1 MFFVPTRTD
10 VHPRSSVTIVIK
22 TAVARRY
29 AKALFGLIEL
39 GQVEATRNGLTA
51 LADAVRTSASLKHV
65 LASPAFSMDDKRAV
79 LESLSQRLGCPPI
92 MGQFLAQLIK
102 KSRVGFLPEIAEE
115 FAILAD
121 HAKGTQP
128 VTVSSATPLT
138 AEHQDHLRSRLRDLL
153 RRDVDLTF
161 HTKPN
166 LLAGLQIRIGST
178 LFDSTVRTRLETMR
192 TLVTK
197 E

>member
-10 VHPRSSVTIVIK
+10 IPPRSSVTIVIK

-29 AKALFGLIEL
+29 AKALFGLIEISK
-39 GQVEATRNGLTA
+39 VEATRDGLVA
-51 LADAVRTSASLKHV
+51 LADAVAVSASLKHV
-65 LASPAFSMDDKRAV
+65 LASPAFSLDDKRAV
-79 LESLSQRLGCPPI
+79 LDSLSQRLGCPLI

-102 KSRVGFLPEIAEE
+102 KNRVGFLREIAEE
-115 FAILAD
+115 FATLAD
-121 HAKGTQP
+121 EAKGTQP
-128 VTVSSATPLT
+128 VMVFSATSLT
-138 AEHQDHLRSRLRDLL
+138 PEHEDQLRSRLRALL
-153 RRDVDLTF
+153 QRDVDLTF
-161 HTKPN
+161 HTKPT

-178 LFDSTVRTRLETMR
+178 LFDSTVRTRLDTMR

>member
-1 MFFVPTRTD
+1 VFFVPTRTD
-10 VHPRSSVTIVIK
+10 IHPRSSVTIVIK

-29 AKALFGLIEL
+29 AKALFGLIEM
-39 GQVEATRNGLTA
+39 GQRETTRNGLIA
-51 LADAVRTSASLKHV
+51 LADAVVTSTSLKHV
-65 LASPAFSMDDKRAV
+65 LASPAFRMEDKRAV
-79 LESLSQRLGCPPI
+79 LESISQRLECPPI

-102 KSRVGFLPEIAEE
+102 KNRVGFLLEIAEE

-121 HAKGTQP
+121 RAKGTQP
-128 VTVSSATPLT
+128 VTVASAAPLT
-138 AEHQDHLRSRLRDLL
+138 AEHQDQLRSRLRALL
-153 RRDVDLTF
+153 QHDVDLTF
-161 HTKPN
+161 HTKPT

-178 LFDSTVRTRLETMR
+178 LFDSTVRTRLDTMR

>member
-10 VHPRSSVTIVIK
+10 IHPRSSVTIVIK

-29 AKALFGLIEL
+29 AKALFGLIEISK
-39 GQVEATRNGLTA
+39 VEATRDGLVA
-51 LADAVRTSASLKHV
+51 LADAVAVSASLKHV
-65 LASPAFSMDDKRAV
+65 LASPAFSLDDKRAV
-79 LESLSQRLGCPPI
+79 LDSLSQRLGCPLI

-102 KSRVGFLPEIAEE
+102 KNRVGFLREIAEE
-115 FAILAD
+115 FATLAD
-121 HAKGTQP
+121 EAKGTQP
-128 VTVSSATPLT
+128 VMVFSATLLT
-138 AEHQDHLRSRLRDLL
+138 PEHEDQLRSRLRALL
-153 RRDVDLTF
+153 QRDVDLTF
-161 HTKPN
+161 HTKPT

-178 LFDSTVRTRLETMR
+178 LFDSTVRTRLDTMR

>member
-1 MFFVPTRTD
+1 VFFVPTRTD
-10 VHPRSSVTIVIK
+10 IHPRSSETIVIK

-39 GQVEATRNGLTA
+39 GQVEATRNGLVA
-51 LADAVRTSASLKHV
+51 LADAVRTSAPLKHV

-102 KSRVGFLPEIAEE
+102 KNRVGFLPEIAEE

-121 HAKGTQP
+121 QAKGTQP

-138 AEHQDHLRSRLRDLL
+138 AENQEQLRSRLRNLL

-161 HTKPN
+161 HTIPS

>member
-1 MFFVPTRTD
+1 
-10 VHPRSSVTIVIK
+10 
-22 TAVARRY
+22 
-29 AKALFGLIEL
+29 
-39 GQVEATRNGLTA
+39 
-51 LADAVRTSASLKHV
+51 
-65 LASPAFSMDDKRAV
+65 
-79 LESLSQRLGCPPI
+79 
-92 MGQFLAQLIK
+92 MGHFLAQLIK

-121 HAKGTQP
+121 QAKGTQP

-138 AEHQDHLRSRLRDLL
+138 AENQEQLRSRLRNLL

-161 HTKPN
+161 HTIPS

>member
-10 VHPRSSVTIVIK
+10 IHPRSSVTIVIK

-39 GQVEATRNGLTA
+39 GQVEATRNGLVA
-51 LADAVRTSASLKHV
+51 LADAVRTSPPLKHV

-79 LESLSQRLGCPPI
+79 LESLSLRFGCSPI

-102 KSRVGFLPEIAEE
+102 KNRVGFLPEIAEE

-121 HAKGTQP
+121 QAKGTQP

-138 AEHQDHLRSRLRDLL
+138 ADHQEQLRSRLRELL

-178 LFDSTVRTRLETMR
+178 LFDSTVRTRLDTMR

>member
-10 VHPRSSVTIVIK
+10 IHPRSSVTIVIK

-29 AKALFGLIEL
+29 AKALFGLIEISK
-39 GQVEATRNGLTA
+39 VEATRDGLVA
-51 LADAVRTSASLKHV
+51 LADAVAVSASLKHV
-65 LASPAFSMDDKRAV
+65 LASPAFSLDDKRAV
-79 LESLSQRLGCPPI
+79 LDSLSQRLGCPLI

-102 KSRVGFLPEIAEE
+102 KNRVGFLREIAEE
-115 FAILAD
+115 FATLAD
-121 HAKGTQP
+121 EAKGTQP
-128 VTVSSATPLT
+128 VMVFSATSLT
-138 AEHQDHLRSRLRDLL
+138 PEHEDQLRSRLRALL
-153 RRDVDLTF
+153 QRDVDLTF
-161 HTKPN
+161 HTKPT

-178 LFDSTVRTRLETMR
+178 LFDSTVRTRLDTMR

>member
-29 AKALFGLIEL
+29 AKALFGLIEM
-39 GQVEATRNGLTA
+39 GQEQATRDGLTA
-51 LADAVRTSASLKHV
+51 LADAVATSASLKHV
-65 LASPAFSMDDKRAV
+65 LASPAFSLDDKRGV
-79 LESLSQRLGCPPI
+79 LESLSQRLGCPLI

-102 KSRVGFLPEIAEE
+102 KNRVGFLPEIAEE

-121 HAKGTQP
+121 QAQGTQP
-128 VTVSSATPLT
+128 VTVSSAAPFT
-138 AEHQDHLRSRLRDLL
+138 AEHQEQLRSRLRALL
-153 RRDVDLTF
+153 QREVDLTF
-161 HTKPN
+161 HTKPT

-178 LFDSTVRTRLETMR
+178 LFDSTVRTRLDTMR

>member
-1 MFFVPTRTD
+1 
-10 VHPRSSVTIVIK
+10 VIK

-39 GQVEATRNGLTA
+39 GQVEATRKGLVA
-51 LADAVRTSASLKHV
+51 LAEAVDTSAPLKHV
-65 LASPAFSMDDKRAV
+65 LASPAFSTEDKRAV
-79 LESLSQRLGCPPI
+79 LESLSQRLGCPPV

-102 KSRVGFLPEIAEE
+102 KNRVGFLPEIAEE

-128 VTVSSATPLT
+128 VTVASATPLT
-138 AEHQDHLRSRLRDLL
+138 TEDQEQLRSRLRALL
-153 RRDVDLTF
+153 QRDVDLTF
-161 HTKPN
+161 HTKPT

-178 LFDSTVRTRLETMR
+178 LFDSTVRTRLDTMR

>member
-10 VHPRSSVTIVIK
+10 IHPRSSVTIVIK

-29 AKALFGLIEL
+29 AKALFGLIEM
-39 GQVEATRNGLTA
+39 GQVEATRDGLVA
-51 LADAVRTSASLKHV
+51 LADAVATSVSLKHI
-65 LASPAFSMDDKRAV
+65 LASPAFSLNDKRAV
-79 LESLSQRLGCPPI
+79 LESISERLGCPPI
-92 MGQFLAQLIK
+92 MGQLLAQLIK
-102 KSRVGFLPEIAEE
+102 KNRVGLLSEIATE

-121 HAKGTQP
+121 RQKGMQP
-128 VTVSSATPLT
+128 VEVLSAAPFT
-138 AEHQDHLRSRLRDLL
+138 AEHQEQLRSRLRTLL
-153 RRDVDLTF
+153 QRDVDLTF
-161 HTKPN
+161 HTKPT

-178 LFDSTVRTRLETMR
+178 LFDSTVRTRLNTMR

>member
-1 MFFVPTRTD
+1 VFFVPARTD
-10 VHPRSSVTIVIK
+10 IHPRSSVTIVIK

-29 AKALFGLIEL
+29 AKALFGLIEM
-39 GQVEATRNGLTA
+39 GQVEATRKGLVA
-51 LADAVRTSASLKHV
+51 LADAVRTSAPLKHV

-79 LESLSQRLGCPPI
+79 LESLSQRLECPSI

-102 KSRVGFLPEIAEE
+102 KNRVGFLPEIAEE

-121 HAKGTQP
+121 QAKGIQP

-138 AEHQDHLRSRLRDLL
+138 VEHQEQLQSRLRDLL
-153 RRDVDLTF
+153 RREVDVTF
-161 HTKPN
+161 HTKPT

>member
-10 VHPRSSVTIVIK
+10 IHPRSSVTIVIK

-39 GQVEATRNGLTA
+39 GQVEATRNGLVA

-92 MGQFLAQLIK
+92 MGHFLAQLIK
-102 KSRVGFLPEIAEE
+102 KNRVGFLPEIAEE

-121 HAKGTQP
+121 QAKGTQP

-138 AEHQDHLRSRLRDLL
+138 AENQEQIRSRLRDLL

-161 HTKPN
+161 HTQPT

>member
-10 VHPRSSVTIVIK
+10 IHPRSSETIVIK

-39 GQVEATRNGLTA
+39 GQVEATRNGLVA
-51 LADAVRTSASLKHV
+51 LADAVRTSAPLKHV

-102 KSRVGFLPEIAEE
+102 KNRVGFLPEIAEE

-121 HAKGTQP
+121 QAKGTQP

-138 AEHQDHLRSRLRDLL
+138 AENQEQLRSRLRNLL

-161 HTKPN
+161 HTIPS

>member
-10 VHPRSSVTIVIK
+10 IHPRSSVTIVIK

-29 AKALFGLIEL
+29 AKALFGLIEMSK
-39 GQVEATRNGLTA
+39 VEATRDGLVA
-51 LADAVRTSASLKHV
+51 LADAVAVSASLKHV
-65 LASPAFSMDDKRAV
+65 LASPAFSLDDKRAV
-79 LESLSQRLGCPPI
+79 LDSLSQRLGCPLI

-102 KSRVGFLPEIAEE
+102 KNRVGFLREIAEE
-115 FAILAD
+115 FATLAD
-121 HAKGTQP
+121 EAKGTQP
-128 VTVSSATPLT
+128 VMVFSATSLT
-138 AEHQDHLRSRLRDLL
+138 PEHEDQLRSRLRALL
-153 RRDVDLTF
+153 QRDVDLKF
-161 HTKPN
+161 HTKPT

-178 LFDSTVRTRLETMR
+178 LFDSTVRTRLDTMR

>member
-10 VHPRSSVTIVIK
+10 IHPRSSVTIVIK

-29 AKALFGLIEL
+29 AKALFGLIEMSK
-39 GQVEATRNGLTA
+39 VEATRDGLVA
-51 LADAVRTSASLKHV
+51 LADAVAVSASLKHV
-65 LASPAFSMDDKRAV
+65 LASPAFSLDDKRAV
-79 LESLSQRLGCPPI
+79 LDSLSQRLGCPLI

-102 KSRVGFLPEIAEE
+102 KNRVGFLREIAEE
-115 FAILAD
+115 FATLAD
-121 HAKGTQP
+121 EAKGTQP
-128 VTVSSATPLT
+128 VMVFSATSLT
-138 AEHQDHLRSRLRDLL
+138 PEHEDQLRSRLRALL
-153 RRDVDLTF
+153 QRDVDLTF
-161 HTKPN
+161 HTKPT

-178 LFDSTVRTRLETMR
+178 LFDSTVRTRLDTMR

>member
-1 MFFVPTRTD
+1 M
-10 VHPRSSVTIVIK
+10 IK

-39 GQVEATRNGLTA
+39 GQVEATRNGLVA
-51 LADAVRTSASLKHV
+51 LADAVRTSAPLKHV
-65 LASPAFSMDDKRAV
+65 LASPAFSIHDKQAV
-79 LESLSQRLGCPPI
+79 LESLSQRIGCPSI

-102 KSRVGFLPEIAEE
+102 KNRVGFLPEIAEE
-115 FAILAD
+115 FAVLAD
-121 HAKGTQP
+121 QAKGTQP
-128 VTVSSATPLT
+128 VMVSSATPLT
-138 AEHQDHLRSRLRDLL
+138 AENQEQLRSRLRALL

-161 HTKPN
+161 QTKPT

>member
-1 MFFVPTRTD
+1 MPTRTD
-10 VHPRSSVTIVIK
+10 IHPRSSVTIVIK

-29 AKALFGLIEL
+29 AKALFGLLEL
-39 GQVEATRNGLTA
+39 GQVEATRNGLVA
-51 LADAVRTSASLKHV
+51 LADAVRTSAPLKHV
-65 LASPAFSMDDKRAV
+65 LASPAFSIHDKQAV
-79 LESLSQRLGCPPI
+79 LESLSQRIGCPPI

-102 KSRVGFLPEIAEE
+102 KNRVGFLPEIAEE
-115 FAILAD
+115 FAVLAD
-121 HAKGTQP
+121 QAKGTQP
-128 VTVSSATPLT
+128 VMVSSATPLT
-138 AEHQDHLRSRLRDLL
+138 AENQEQLRSRLRALL

-161 HTKPN
+161 HTKPT

>member
-10 VHPRSSVTIVIK
+10 IHPRSSVTIVIK

-29 AKALFGLIEL
+29 AKALFGLIEM
-39 GQVEATRNGLTA
+39 GQVETTRDGLVA
-51 LADAVRTSASLKHV
+51 LADAVATSASLKHV
-65 LASPAFSMDDKRAV
+65 LASPVFNLDDKRAV
-79 LESLSQRLGCPPI
+79 LESISQRLGCPPI
-92 MGQFLAQLIK
+92 MSQFLAQLIK
-102 KSRVGFLPEIAEE
+102 KSRVGFLQEIATE

-121 HAKGTQP
+121 QQKGMQP
-128 VTVSSATPLT
+128 VEVSSAAPFTP
-138 AEHQDHLRSRLRDLL
+138 EHQDQLRIRLRALL
-153 RRDVDLTF
+153 QRDVDLTF
-161 HTKPN
+161 YTKPT

-178 LFDSTVRTRLETMR
+178 LFDSTVRTRLDTMR

>member
-10 VHPRSSVTIVIK
+10 IHPRSSVTIVIK

-29 AKALFGLIEL
+29 AKALFGLIEM
-39 GQVEATRNGLTA
+39 GQVATTRNGLVA
-51 LADAVRTSASLKHV
+51 LADAVATSASLKHV
-65 LASPAFSMDDKRAV
+65 LASPAFSLDDKRAV
-79 LESLSQRLGCPPI
+79 LESLSQRLGGPLI
-92 MGQFLAQLIK
+92 MGQFLAQLVK
-102 KSRVGFLPEIAEE
+102 KNRVGFLPEIAVE

-128 VTVSSATPLT
+128 VTVSSATLPT
-138 AEHQDHLRSRLRDLL
+138 ADNQDQLRNSLRELL
-153 RRDVDLTF
+153 QRDVDLTF
-161 HTKPN
+161 HTKPT

-178 LFDSTVRTRLETMR
+178 VFDSTVRTRLDTMR